1 MRKPAKTRPVETR
14 TDLPMLAVKR
24 PLLIGVLNLLIVIA
38 GIAALL
44 GVEVRELPNVDRPIV
59 SVTAT
64 LPGAAPETMDAEVT
78 SILEDAVARVSGVRQ
93 ISSSSEENNSR
104 IRIEFNP
111 GVDLDTAATDVREAV
126 SRTQRDLPERVE
138 QVIVVKADQDAQPI
152 MTLAVLSDAY
162 DQSELTRLVDNDIIP
177 ELLTAE
183 GVASIDPFGARQRQM
198 RVAVDPLRLNRFGL
212 TLTDVADALESAPFD
227 VPVGSFRSDAQSL
240 VVRADA
246 SATEPALIESVVIT
260 GNVRVGDVAQADFA
274 PANASNFV
282 RLDGQPIIGLGVVRQ
297 ASSNTIEI
305 SDSIRQAVER
315 VNRRFDDVELQI
327 VSDDAEFIRISVRE
341 VLITLAFTILVVVAT
356 MLLFFRAW
364 RPTMI
369 PSATIPVALVGV
381 IAGIWIMG
389 FSINLLTLL
398 ALVLATGLIVDDA
411 IVVLENA
418 QRLQNKGLGK
428 RAAAVVGT
436 RQVFFAV
443 VATTAVLVSVFVP
456 ISFLPSETGR
466 LFREFGFVLAVAVI
480 LSSFV
485 ALSLVPALAAKFD
498 LTSDTQ
504 GKGRVARFGSAATER
519 YERTLHR
526 ALGAPKAIIAASV
539 LIAGLAGL
547 LYTQLDN
554 ELVPDEDRGVI
565 TVDAT
570 GPDGVG
576 LAFMDRELD
585 EVEQVLQPY
594 LDSGEIR
601 STFSIVGR
609 YDPNRV
615 RVTAELA
622 DWGER
627 NRSQTEIVQE
637 LNGPLAEIPG
647 SRTNARGRGTL
658 SFGGGGEGL
667 EVALTGPEYDRI
679 YESADALAAAI
690 DTQSD
695 ILSNADI
702 SYQPTQPQL
711 SIRIDRQRASDL
723 GVNLDDLSQTLRAMV
738 GGEELVDL
746 NVGDQ
751 SVPIFLTA
759 QAVSVTNPNDLR
771 NLYVRGLSGGSSG
784 SGQTLVP
791 LSAVTTIEE
800 QGIAAELDRTEQRRA
815 IEVDADIAAGTPLR
829 DAVDEIERLAEETV
843 AEDIDMLLQG
853 DAESLEESSNA
864 LALTYG
870 FALAIVFLV
879 LVAQF
884 ESLTSALVVLLTVP
898 FALAAAVFALFL
910 SGVSLNI
917 YSQIGL
923 VMLIGLMA
931 KNGVLIVEFADQL
944 RHQGRSVREAVEEAA
959 AIRLRPIVMTLV
971 STVIGATPLILASGA
986 GAEARQSIGW
996 VIFGGLG
1003 IASLFTLF
1011 LTPVLYLVIARL
1023 GQPRSVDLAKLREE
1037 IDSLDEDMT
1046 VAPA

>member
-1 MRKPAKTRPVETR
+1 MENK

-38 GIAALL
+38 GVAALM

-59 SVTAT
+59 SVTAS

-78 SILEDAVARVSGVRQ
+78 SILEDAVARVSGVRE
-93 ISSSSEENNSR
+93 ISSSSEENNTR
-104 IRIEFNP
+104 IRVEFNP
-111 GVDLDTAATDVREAV
+111 AIDLDTAATDVREAV

-138 QVIVVKADQDAQPI
+138 QVTVVKADQDAQPI

-183 GVASIDPFGARQRQM
+183 GVASIEKFGARQRQM

-246 SATEPALIESVVIT
+246 SATDPARIEDVVIT

-282 RLDGQPIIGLGVVRQ
+282 RLDGRPIIGLGVVRQ

-315 VNRRFDDVELQI
+315 GNRRFDDVELQI
-327 VSDDAEFIRISVRE
+327 VSDDAEFIRISVQE
-341 VLITLAFTILVVVAT
+341 VLITLAFTIAVVVAT

-364 RPTMI
+364 RPTLV
-369 PSATIPVALVGV
+369 PSTTIPIALVGV

-485 ALSLVPALAAKFD
+485 ALSLVPALASKFD
-498 LTSDTQ
+498 LTSDE
-504 GKGRVARFGSAATER
+504 KAKDSRLARLGSSITER
-519 YERTLHR
+519 YDRTLHR
-526 ALGAPKAIIAASV
+526 MLDKPRAMILGSV
-539 LIAGLAGL
+539 LIAALAGF

-585 EVEQVLQPY
+585 EIEQVLQPY
-594 LDSGEIR
+594 LDSGEIE

-627 NRSQTEIVQE
+627 DRSQTEIVQE

-695 ILSNADI
+695 ILSNAEI

-711 SIRIDRQRASDL
+711 SVQIDRRRASDL
-723 GVNLDDLSQTLRAMV
+723 GVDLADLSQTLRAMV

-751 SVPIFLTA
+751 AVPIFLTA
-759 QAVSVTNPNDLR
+759 QAVSVTNPSDLR
-771 NLYVRGLSGGSSG
+771 NLYVRGTQDAEGGSA
-784 SGQTLVP
+784 LVP
-791 LSAVTTIEE
+791 LSAVTTIVE

-815 IEVDADIAAGTPLR
+815 IEVDADIEAGAPLR
-829 DAVDEIERLAEETV
+829 DAVDEIERLAEQAV

-853 DAESLEESSNA
+853 NAESLEESSNA
-864 LALTYG
+864 LMLTYG
-870 FALAIVFLV
+870 FALVIVFLV

-959 AIRLRPIVMTLV
+959 AIRLRPITMTLI

-1023 GQPRSVDLAKLREE
+1023 GQPRSVDLTKLREE
-1037 IDSLDEDMT
+1037 IDALDEDMT

>member
-1 MRKPAKTRPVETR
+1 M
-14 TDLPMLAVKR
+14 
-24 PLLIGVLNLLIVIA
+24 
-38 GIAALL
+38 
-44 GVEVRELPNVDRPIV
+44 
-59 SVTAT
+59 
-64 LPGAAPETMDAEVT
+64 
-78 SILEDAVARVSGVRQ
+78 
-93 ISSSSEENNSR
+93 
-104 IRIEFNP
+104 
-111 GVDLDTAATDVREAV
+111 
-126 SRTQRDLPERVE
+126 
-138 QVIVVKADQDAQPI
+138 
-152 MTLAVLSDAY
+152 
-162 DQSELTRLVDNDIIP
+162 
-177 ELLTAE
+177 
-183 GVASIDPFGARQRQM
+183 
-198 RVAVDPLRLNRFGL
+198 
-212 TLTDVADALESAPFD
+212 
-227 VPVGSFRSDAQSL
+227 
-240 VVRADA
+240 
-246 SATEPALIESVVIT
+246 
-260 GNVRVGDVAQADFA
+260 
-274 PANASNFV
+274 
-282 RLDGQPIIGLGVVRQ
+282 
-297 ASSNTIEI
+297 
-305 SDSIRQAVER
+305 
-315 VNRRFDDVELQI
+315 
-327 VSDDAEFIRISVRE
+327 
-341 VLITLAFTILVVVAT
+341 
-356 MLLFFRAW
+356 
-364 RPTMI
+364 
-369 PSATIPVALVGV
+369 
-381 IAGIWIMG
+381 
-389 FSINLLTLL
+389 
-398 ALVLATGLIVDDA
+398 
-411 IVVLENA
+411 
-418 QRLQNKGLGK
+418 
-428 RAAAVVGT
+428 
-436 RQVFFAV
+436 
-443 VATTAVLVSVFVP
+443 
-456 ISFLPSETGR
+456 
-466 LFREFGFVLAVAVI
+466 
-480 LSSFV
+480 
-485 ALSLVPALAAKFD
+485 
-498 LTSDTQ
+498 
-504 GKGRVARFGSAATER
+504 
-519 YERTLHR
+519 
-526 ALGAPKAIIAASV
+526 
-539 LIAGLAGL
+539 
-547 LYTQLDN
+547 
-554 ELVPDEDRGVI
+554 
-565 TVDAT
+565 
-570 GPDGVG
+570 
-576 LAFMDRELD
+576 
-585 EVEQVLQPY
+585 
-594 LDSGEIR
+594 
-601 STFSIVGR
+601 
-609 YDPNRV
+609 
-615 RVTAELA
+615 
-622 DWGER
+622 
-627 NRSQTEIVQE
+627 
-637 LNGPLAEIPG
+637 
-647 SRTNARGRGTL
+647 
-658 SFGGGGEGL
+658 
-667 EVALTGPEYDRI
+667 
-679 YESADALAAAI
+679 
-690 DTQSD
+690 
-695 ILSNADI
+695 
-702 SYQPTQPQL
+702 
-711 SIRIDRQRASDL
+711 
-723 GVNLDDLSQTLRAMV
+723 NLDDLSQTLRAMV

>member
-1 MRKPAKTRPVETR
+1 MENK

-38 GIAALL
+38 GVAALL
-44 GVEVRELPNVDRPIV
+44 GAEVRELPNVDRPIV
-59 SVTAT
+59 SVTAS

-78 SILEDAVARVSGVRQ
+78 SILENAVARVSGVRQ
-93 ISSSSEENNSR
+93 ISSSSEENNTR
-104 IRIEFNP
+104 IRVEFNP
-111 GVDLDTAATDVREAV
+111 GIDLDTAATDVREAV

-138 QVIVVKADQDAQPI
+138 QVTVVKADQDAQPI

-183 GVASIDPFGARQRQM
+183 GVASIDQFGARRRQM
-198 RVAVDPLRLNRFGL
+198 RVAVDPLRLNRYGL
-212 TLTDVADALESAPFD
+212 TLTDVAAALESAPFD

-246 SATEPALIESVVIT
+246 SATDPALIESVVIAD
-260 GNVRVGDVAQADFA
+260 NVRVGDVAEADFA

-282 RLDGQPIIGLGVVRQ
+282 RLDGEPIIGLGVVRQ

-341 VLITLAFTILVVVAT
+341 VLITLAFTIAVVVAT

-369 PSATIPVALVGV
+369 PSTTIPVALIGV

-498 LTSDTQ
+498 LTSDAQ
-504 GKGRVARFGSAATER
+504 GKGRLSRFGRGATDR
-519 YERTLHR
+519 YERLLHR
-526 ALGAPKAIIAASV
+526 ALGAPKAMIAGSV
-539 LIAGLAGL
+539 VIAGLAGL

-565 TVDAT
+565 TIDAT

-585 EVEQVLQPY
+585 EVEQVLEPY
-594 LDSGEIR
+594 LESGLIT

-622 DWGER
+622 DWSER
-627 NRSQTEIVQE
+627 DRSQTEIVQE

-679 YESADALAAAI
+679 YESADALATAI

-723 GVNLDDLSQTLRAMV
+723 GIDLDDLSQTLRAMV

-751 SVPIFLTA
+751 AVPIFLTA
-759 QAVSVTNPNDLR
+759 QAVSVTNPSDLR
-771 NLYVRGLSGGSSG
+771 NLYVRGASGEAGG
-784 SGQTLVP
+784 NRLVP
-791 LSAVTTIEE
+791 LSAVTTIVE

-815 IEVDADIAAGTPLR
+815 IEVDMDIAAGTPLR
-829 DAVDEIERLAEETV
+829 DAVDEVERLAEETV
-843 AEDIDMLLQG
+843 TDDIDMLLQG

-864 LALTYG
+864 LMLTYG
-870 FALAIVFLV
+870 FALVIVFLV

-898 FALAAAVFALFL
+898 FALAAAIFALFL

-959 AIRLRPIVMTLV
+959 AIRLRPITMTLI

-1011 LTPVLYLVIARL
+1011 LTPVLYLVIARF
-1023 GQPRSVDLAKLREE
+1023 GQPRSVDLTKLREE
-1037 IDSLDEDMT
+1037 IGALDEDMAA
-1046 VAPA
+1046 APA